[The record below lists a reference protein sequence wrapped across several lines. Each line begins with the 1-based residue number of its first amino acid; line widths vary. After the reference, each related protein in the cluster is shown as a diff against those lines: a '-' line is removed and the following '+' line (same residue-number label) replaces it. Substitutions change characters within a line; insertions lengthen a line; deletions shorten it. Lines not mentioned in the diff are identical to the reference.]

1 MHTLTTGRI
10 DTKPPPRP
18 GIQTYFLRARDDG
31 DEHTLRAL
39 IADAERHGDTWLAF
53 TMTTRAN
60 PLTSSRRRRSSCG
73 AGTVPTSTRRNQ
85 GSVFFGPANSPY
97 PELGLVK
104 SAKIP

>member
-1 MHTLTTGRI
+1 MHTLTTARI
-10 DTKPPPRP
+10 DTRPPPRP

-39 IADAERHGDTWLAF
+39 IADAERHGDTWLTF

-60 PLTSSRRRRSSCG
+60 PLHVVAET
-73 AGTVPTSTRRNQ
+73 TVFVRGRDCAYLDATQQ
-85 GSVFFGPANSPY
+85 GSVFFGPASPY